1 MLERVEGDFWSWKFM
16 RTPVRWSEWSEWRE
30 RWRNYVRNWVVWGMS
45 NANLA
50 RLRIL
55 LFNSC
60 RRWGEVS
67 ELAKRVMGACT
78 GGIRVRHQ
86 EQGAQ
91 ALQIQCES
99 RCAVTNR
106 SNLRSGR
113 SGVFGRIILCLPAD
127 RPDGSNRE
135 LHWVAR
141 FKNVSGINITHRPHQ
156 RTSLQPYHSGNGKSC
171 IIAQLKCLLMQGLV

>member
-1 MLERVEGDFWSWKFM
+1 MLERVQGDFWSWKFM
-16 RTPVRWSEWSEWRE
+16 RPVKWSEWRE
-30 RWRNYVRNWVVWGMS
+30 RWRNCVRNWVMCCGMS

-60 RRWGEVS
+60 RRWGKVS

-86 EQGAQ
+86 EQGTQ
-91 ALQIQCES
+91 ALRIQCES

-106 SNLRSGR
+106 SYLRSGR
-113 SGVFGRIILCLPAD
+113 SGVFGRIILCPPAD

-135 LHWVAR
+135 LHCVAR

-171 IIAQLKCLLMQGLV
+171 IIVQLKCLLMQGLV